1 MENTGTDAKSDAD
14 STRIGFEDPNARL
27 RSAAAAFEQVN
38 RTLPEAMAP
47 FQLPPFLEPAA
58 GLDALVTIL
67 IEAGL
72 VEETAFIERKVTRMA
87 TMVEQAVEQAK
98 ALKRQALG
106 IHVAHN
112 ARVNGKH
119 VATR

>member
-1 MENTGTDAKSDAD
+1 MENTGTDAKSDAKTD
-14 STRIGFEDPNARL
+14 GLDDPHARL

-58 GLDALVTIL
+58 GLDALVSIL

-87 TMVEQAVEQAK
+87 TMVEAAVEAAK